1 MAQRSQGRRFWLAWT
16 LLGLTV
22 VLLVS
27 SLVIAFTG
35 GEAWNQQFATVPVMI
50 AFAVVGA
57 LVAARTGNRLGWLF
71 LSAGTAGAVS
81 LALLAYARRAPAA
94 QLPGAAW
101 AGWIFTVVLGVVATL
116 FFLVPLLFPDGR
128 PPSRRWWPV
137 VWVAIIAGLGQVLT
151 VALSNANFSNNFP
164 RLRDPVTVVA
174 PLLTAYNFSQELG
187 LLVLVAGVISMIVRF
202 RRSGTEQ
209 RLQLKWFLYASAVA
223 GTVVFVASSR
233 SNGPLLEFEIV
244 FPLIPIAVGV
254 AIFKY
259 RLYDIDRIISRTLAY
274 AIVTGLL
281 VGLYAGLV
289 LLATEVL
296 SITSPVA
303 VAASTLV
310 AAALFSP
317 LRRRV
322 QRAVDRRFNRVRYD
336 ADQTV
341 AAFAARLQ
349 EGADLDAVR
358 SDLLTVVNTAVEPA
372 HISVWTASG
381 PRLPQRAGSPVTDE
395 IARHVNR
402 NRYRQDVDDAVLV
415 RGAANALRCQRR

>member
-1 MAQRSQGRRFWLAWT
+1 MPHQPPGRRPRLAWA

-22 VLLVS
+22 VLLAS

-35 GEAWNQQFATVPVMI
+35 GEAWNQKFATIPVML

-71 LSAGTAGAVS
+71 LAAGTVGAVS
-81 LALLAYARRAPAA
+81 LAVEAYAARVPAD

-101 AGWIFTVVLGVVATL
+101 AGWIFTVVLGMVGTL

-137 VWVAIIAGLGQVLT
+137 VWVAIIDGVVQMVT
-151 VALSNANFSNNFP
+151 VAVSDANFTNNFP
-164 RLRDPVTVVA
+164 KLRDPVTVVA
-174 PLLTAYNFSQELG
+174 PLGWAYNQALAVG
-187 LLVLVAGVISMIVRF
+187 LLVLLAGGVSMIVRF
-202 RRSGTEQ
+202 RRSGQEE
-209 RLQLKWFLYASAVA
+209 RLQLKWFMYASAIA
-223 GTVVFVASSR
+223 VVVIFVASEL
-233 SNGPLLEFEIV
+233 SNNPLLEWEIV
-244 FPLIPIAVGV
+244 FPLIPAAVGI
-254 AIFKY
+254 AILKY
-259 RLYDIDRIISRTLAY
+259 RLYDIDRLISRTLGY

-289 LLATEVL
+289 LLATQVL
-296 SITSPVA
+296 SIKSPVA
-303 VAASTLV
+303 VAASTLA

-322 QRAVDRRFNRVRYD
+322 QHVVDRRFNRVRYD

-349 EGADLDAVR
+349 EGAALDAVR
-358 SDLLTVVNTAVEPA
+358 SDLLAVVTTAVEPA
-372 HISVWTASG
+372 HLSVWTA
-381 PRLPQRAGSPVTDE
+381 P
-395 IARHVNR
+395 
-402 NRYRQDVDDAVLV
+402 
-415 RGAANALRCQRR
+415 AAKRT